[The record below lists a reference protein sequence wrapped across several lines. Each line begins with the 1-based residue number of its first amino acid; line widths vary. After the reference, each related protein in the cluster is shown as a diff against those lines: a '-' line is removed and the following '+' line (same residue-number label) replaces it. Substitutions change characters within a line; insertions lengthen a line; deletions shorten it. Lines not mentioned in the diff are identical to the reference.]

1 MTGLASLLAEHP
13 FFRGMDPDH
22 VALIAGCAKNAR
34 FGEGD
39 YLFREGQ
46 DADEFHLL
54 REGKVALELHAP
66 GRGELRIQTVKEG
79 DIVGFSWLMPPHRW
93 MFDARAIEPTRTL
106 AFDGQCLR
114 GKCDDDPRLG
124 YDLMTRMARVMTER
138 LEAARVQLLD
148 VYGGRVAE
156 AR

>member
-1 MTGLASLLAEHP
+1 MKGLASLLAEHP

-22 VALIAGCAKNAR
+22 VELIAGCAKNAR
-34 FGEGD
+34 FADGD

-66 GRGELRIQTVKEG
+66 GQGELRIQTVKEG

-93 MFDARAIEPTRTL
+93 MFDARALEPTRTL

-114 GKCDDDPRLG
+114 GKCEQDPAMG
-124 YDLMTRMARVMTER
+124 YELLKRVSATLAER
-138 LEAARVQLLD
+138 LESARLQIMD
-148 VYGGRVAE
+148 VYGRGDER
-156 AR
+156 R